1 MIVPTYPG
9 HIVPRINFYGL
20 EIHHGIFGG
29 LNVSSG
35 IFSRFCFFFVGIF
48 LGFHFPPY
56 LIVPVTLNLEYP
68 PPPPPPPP
76 GLRPLGL
83 IKVQHLL
90 KKCSNLA
97 VW

>member
-29 LNVSSG
+29 LNFSSG
-35 IFSRFCFFFVGIF
+35 IFSRFCLKPWGIF

-68 PPPPPPPP
+68 PRLKTPWA
-76 GLRPLGL
+76 
-83 IKVQHLL
+83 IKVQYFL
-90 KKCSNLA
+90 KKCSDLA